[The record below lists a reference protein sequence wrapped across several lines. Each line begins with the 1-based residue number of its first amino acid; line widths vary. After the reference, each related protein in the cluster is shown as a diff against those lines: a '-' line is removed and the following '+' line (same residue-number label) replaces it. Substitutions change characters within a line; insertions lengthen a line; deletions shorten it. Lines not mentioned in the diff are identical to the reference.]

1 MPTIREKKTQYCQH
15 KSEVSKTKTTMFMAC
30 SFGFLDVCQW
40 LVKHGSKKDIKKTTY
55 DDVTPFEVSL
65 NNNHLKVC
73 QWLIT
78 EGALNTSK
86 KDSNTL
92 VKNIFLNPKRE
103 ALMFY
108 PYCIN
113 RHNNFMKLF
122 NWSQQV
128 INEYYSFK
136 CYILPNSWS
145 FQKRT
150 NNKCFLWMLGL
161 HGDSFRVIFTNLI
174 FEFLGIE
181 NKESLKNVKQF
192 LKDAGPLQNMT
203 FKVSDKNHSPQNKRK
218 RKRQK
223 KY

>member
-15 KSEVSKTKTTMFMAC
+15 KSQVSKTKTTMFMAC

-40 LVKHGSKKDIKKTTY
+40 LAKHGSKKDIKKTIY

-78 EGALNTSK
+78 QGALNTSK
-86 KDSNTL
+86 KSSNTL

-103 ALMFY
+103 ALIFY

-113 RHNNFMKLF
+113 RHNNFIRLF
-122 NWSQQV
+122 NWSQDV

-136 CYILPNSWS
+136 FYILPNSWS
-145 FQKRT
+145 SKRRI
-150 NNKCFLWMLGL
+150 NSKCVLWMLGV
-161 HGDSFRVIFTNLI
+161 HGDSFRIIFTNLI
-174 FEFLGIE
+174 SEFLGIE
-181 NKESLKNVKQF
+181 NKESFKNVKQF
-192 LKDAGPLQNMT
+192 LKDARLIQNMT
-203 FKVSDKNHSPQNKRK
+203 FNVSDKNDSPKNKKKRK
-218 RKRQK
+218 R
-223 KY
+223 

>member
-136 CYILPNSWS
+136 CYILPNSCS
-145 FQKRT
+145 SQRRT
-150 NNKCFLWMLGL
+150 NYKCFLWMLGV
-161 HGDSFRVIFTNLI
+161 HGDSFRIIFTNLI
-174 FEFLGIE
+174 SEFLGIE
-181 NKESLKNVKQF
+181 NEERFKNVKQF
-192 LKDAGPLQNMT
+192 LKDARPLQNMT
-203 FKVSDKNHSPQNKRK
+203 FKVSDKNLSPKNKKKRK
-218 RKRQK
+218 R
-223 KY
+223 